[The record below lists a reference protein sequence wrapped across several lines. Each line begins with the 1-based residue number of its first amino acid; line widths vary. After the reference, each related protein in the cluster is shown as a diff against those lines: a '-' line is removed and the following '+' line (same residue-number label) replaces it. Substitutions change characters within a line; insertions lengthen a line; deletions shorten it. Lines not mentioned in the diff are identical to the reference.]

1 MPNCDEKLSLLTRR
15 QFSKCFT
22 AASAALLGS
31 NRLWSAAGPPLPPGQ
46 AATHHCDLL
55 IKGGTVIDHG
65 RNLHAPL
72 DVAVEGGKILEL
84 ATDIP
89 VNDAGRVFSAKG
101 KLVVPGLVDVHTHI
115 YEGVG
120 LLGVNSDHY
129 CLGRGVT
136 TAVDDG
142 SAGYVT
148 ITGLR
153 KYVINT
159 SATRLY
165 ASMDSGAIGLA
176 TLKEDL
182 EWMNPEMAAQAA
194 LDNKPAVVAITARLS
209 KADAGTNDL
218 EILKRARQAT
228 DAAKLPLMVHAQG
241 TYSPLPEYLKLMRKG
256 DVLTH
261 CFHGLPY
268 GVLDGNGKLLPEVR
282 DARARGILFSVGHGS
297 RFSFD
302 VAEKCTQQDFL
313 PDAISSDIEAF
324 NVGGPVFDL
333 PTTLN
338 KYLLFGL
345 SVEKVIE
352 LATIK
357 PAHVFDF
364 GLELG
369 TLQPGSPADIAVMEL
384 REGSFTFM
392 DGMKKV
398 RTGRQAL
405 YNVATVRGGQLY
417 VNRSEDLNSV

>member
-1 MPNCDEKLSLLTRR
+1 LITRR
-15 QFSKCFT
+15 QFSKSLG
-22 AASAALLGS
+22 AASATLLSSG
-31 NRLWSAAGPPLPPGQ
+31 RLSSGAAPLLPPPQ
-46 AATHHCDLL
+46 NAARRYDLL
-55 IKGGTVIDHG
+55 IKGGTVIDPG
-65 RNLHAPL
+65 QNLHSAL
-72 DVAVEGGKILEL
+72 DVAVKDGKVLDL
-84 ATDIP
+84 SADIP
-89 VNDAGRVFSAKG
+89 ASEAGRVFSAKG
-101 KLVVPGLVDVHTHI
+101 KLVTPGLVDVHTHI

-120 LLGVNSDHY
+120 PLGVNADHY

-148 ITGLR
+148 IAGLR

-182 EWMNPEMAAQAA
+182 EWVNPELAAQAA
-194 LDNKPAVVAITARLS
+194 LDNKPDVVAITARLS
-209 KADAGTNDL
+209 KADAGRNDL

-241 TYSPLPEYLKLMRKG
+241 TYSPLPEYLKIMRKG

-261 CFHGLPY
+261 CFHDLPY

-297 RFSFD
+297 HFSFD

-345 SVEKVIE
+345 GVDKVIE

-369 TLQPGSPADIAVMEL
+369 TLQPGSIADIAIMEL

-392 DGMKKV
+392 DGGKHV

-405 YNVATVRGGQLY
+405 YPAATVRGGQMY
-417 VNRSEDLNSV
+417 VNRSEDLSNA

>member
-1 MPNCDEKLSLLTRR
+1 VTTRR
-15 QFSKCFT
+15 QFSKHFLGT
-22 AASAALLGS
+22 ASLLLTSSHFWQATELASAADEVA
-31 NRLWSAAGPPLPPGQ
+31 NQ
-46 AATHHCDLL
+46 NCDLL
-55 IKGGTVIDHG
+55 VKGGTVIDPG
-65 RNLHAPL
+65 RSIHALL
-72 DVAVEGGKILEL
+72 DVAVRDGKILGL
-84 ATDIP
+84 SPDIP
-89 VNDAGRVFSAKG
+89 AGRARQVISAKG
-101 KLVVPGLVDVHTHI
+101 RLVIPGMVDVHTHI

-120 LLGVNSDHY
+120 LLGVNADHY

-148 ITGLR
+148 ISGLR

-165 ASMDSGAIGLA
+165 ASMDSGALGLA

-182 EWMNPEMAAQAA
+182 EWMNPELAARAA

-209 KADAGTNDL
+209 KADAGSNDV
-218 EILKRARQAT
+218 EILRRARRAS
-228 DAAKLPLMVHAQG
+228 DAAKIPLMVHAQG
-241 TYSPLPEYLKLMRKG
+241 TPSPLPVYLKVMRKG

-261 CFHGLPY
+261 AFHDHPY
-268 GVLDGNGKLLPEVR
+268 GLLDGNGKLLPEVV

-297 RFSFD
+297 RFSFE

-338 KYLLFGL
+338 KYLLLGL
-345 SVEKVIE
+345 SVDKVIE

-369 TLQPGSPADIAVMEL
+369 TLQPGGVADVAIMEL

-392 DGMKKV
+392 DGGKRV

-405 YNVATVRGGQLY
+405 FPTAAVRGGQLY
-417 VNRSEDLNSV
+417 VNRSDGWVNS